1 MSTDD
6 ATRWDDVHQ
15 QRDAPVPRPPD
26 ALAAASVDL
35 PAYGRVLDIACG
47 SGAVSAWLALQGLD
61 VVGIDVSPV
70 AIELA
75 TRLESELRNDPS
87 DQGDPGSGA
96 LGSLDFGV
104 VDLDNGLPAGSFD
117 VVVCQRFRDPALYP
131 SMVDALAPGGLLI
144 VTVLSVVEHEGDPG
158 PFRAVPGELVEAFG
172 PHVDVLWSQEAGGQ
186 AHLVGRSRS

>member
-6 ATRWDDVHQ
+6 ATRWDDVHV

-26 ALAAASVDL
+26 ALAAAGIGL
-35 PAYGRVLDIACG
+35 PAFGRALDIACG
-47 SGAVSAWLALQGLD
+47 SGSVSTWLALQGLD

-75 TRLESELRNDPS
+75 TQLAAQLRDDSHERTNS
-87 DQGDPGSGA
+87 GSMA
-96 LGSLDFGV
+96 LGTLDFGV
-104 VDLDNGLPAGSFD
+104 VDLDNGLPAGHFD

-144 VTVLSVVEHEGDPG
+144 VTVLSVVDHEGDPG
-158 PFRAVPGELVEAFG
+158 PFRAIPDELVEAFG
-172 PHVDVLWSQEAGGQ
+172 PRVDILWSQEAGGQ